1 MAITSWSRPVQ
12 VSDQCVMPST
22 HVLIAVNCVY
32 CRWGPIGDEL
42 DNAKEWERPP
52 TWKERYMER
61 DTLELQEVCGSVS
74 ELMRPFYA
82 QVRAAGV
89 I

>member
-1 MAITSWSRPVQ
+1 M
-12 VSDQCVMPST
+12 SDQSVLPE
-22 HVLIAVNCVY
+22 HVIWCL

-82 QVRAAGV
+82 QVCAPRV
-89 I
+89 FFCRT